1 MLRAVRVAFEL
12 EPFPTDPEQLAVFAL
27 AVVVALGSLLKFPLA
42 DITNRRAEF
51 AADERAL
58 APANKYTQALLR

>member
-42 DITNRRAEF
+42 EPIGEPNSPPTKEPWHQPTSTRK
-51 AADERAL
+51 
-58 APANKYTQALLR
+58 PS